1 MFSKFI
7 TIKTLKPMISTTLEH
22 GRLLSPSGGGDRPR
36 PFARILAG
44 ARCRGARAR
53 TVCGTLVVLWASSS
67 MMKKKKKKEVN
78 DKTKEGKKNRE
89 KWLKLTKKARRIEKN
104 FITLVGVIFK
114 LHSIMD
120 KWINKKYSPKFALF
134 NTFLLL
140 YLLLIYKMQK

>member
-1 MFSKFI
+1 
-7 TIKTLKPMISTTLEH
+7 
-22 GRLLSPSGGGDRPR
+22 
-36 PFARILAG
+36 
-44 ARCRGARAR
+44 
-53 TVCGTLVVLWASSS
+53 

-120 KWINKKYSPKFALF
+120 K
-134 NTFLLL
+134 
-140 YLLLIYKMQK
+140 